1 MRYVSAMIMALGLAA
16 ASPQGQA
23 QPTPSETFG
32 YSVIPPDFT
41 AAEAA
46 RRLGSASLTYWVE
59 GTLLRVAARAS
70 TPDVRLCCT
79 VQPDM
84 QALGEGLWGLT
95 LVFPDLNRSVI
106 ALQTSADPTTRLYW
120 RGPDAPAEPEAVA
133 KLSGSL
139 KTVEIESVLLKARR
153 KLTLYTPKSPPP
165 PEGYPVVY
173 MADGRAVSGFAW
185 VVERL
190 IDEGV
195 IRPVVLVGIWSGE
208 GRATNGGFDQ
218 RNREYLPS
226 PKVDPQ
232 AYADHEAFVLKEVMP
247 LVEARYKV
255 STRRADR
262 LTYGFSAGGSWS
274 LSFALRHPDAFA
286 QGASAG
292 MSAGPGSFT
301 FSGTEDVKLY
311 IRAGRYDQFYSGA
324 QKTCLKAQAAGLT
337 CHFTGMYAGH
347 DPFVWNLAL
356 LETLKAVF
364 AARTEP

>member
-1 MRYVSAMIMALGLAA
+1 MRYVSGVIVALGMAVA
-16 ASPQGQA
+16 
-23 QPTPSETFG
+23 TPSVQARPALPETFG
-32 YSVIPPDFT
+32 YSVKAPDFT

-46 RRLGSASLTYWVE
+46 RRLGSASLIYWVE
-59 GTLLRVAARAS
+59 GAYLRVAARAS
-70 TPDVRLCCT
+70 APAVRLCCT

-95 LVFPDLNRSVI
+95 FTFPDLNRSVI
-106 ALQTSADPTTRLYW
+106 ELHTSADPTTRLYW

-139 KTVEIESVLLKARR
+139 EEVEIDSVHLKARR
-153 KLTLYTPKSPPP
+153 KLTVYRPKSPPP

-185 VVERL
+185 IVERL

-195 IRPVVLVGIWSGE
+195 VRPVVLVGIWSGE
-208 GRATNGGFDQ
+208 GPATNGGFDQ

-226 PKVDPQ
+226 PRVDPQ
-232 AYADHEAFVLKEVMP
+232 AYADHEAFVLKDVMP
-247 LVEARYKV
+247 LVEARYGV
-255 STRRADR
+255 SGRRADR

-286 QGASAG
+286 HGASAG

-301 FSGTEDVKLY
+301 LSGTEDVKLY
-311 IRAGRYDQFYSGA
+311 ISAGRYDQFYSGA
-324 QKTCLKAQAAGLT
+324 EKTCLKAQAAGLY

-364 AARTEP
+364 PAPN

>member
-1 MRYVSAMIMALGLAA
+1 MRYVFGVIMAIGLNA
-16 ASPQGQA
+16 ASPSVMA
-23 QPTPSETFG
+23 QSAPSETFG
-32 YSVIPPDFT
+32 YSVSPPDFT
-41 AAEAA
+41 AAEAT
-46 RRLGSASLTYWVE
+46 RRLGSASLTFWVD
-59 GTLLRVAARAS
+59 GTLLRVAARAA
-70 TPDVRLCCT
+70 TPAVRLCCT

-95 LVFPDLNRSVI
+95 LAFPDLNRSVI
-106 ALQTSADPTTRLYW
+106 GLQTSADKTTRLYW
-120 RGPDAPAEPEAVA
+120 HGPDAPAEPEAVA

-139 KTVEIESVLLKARR
+139 EEVEIDSAHLKARR
-153 KLTLYTPKSPPP
+153 NLTLYRPKRPAPSQ
-165 PEGYPVVY
+165 GYPVVY
-173 MADGRAVSGFAW
+173 MADGRSVGHFARI
-185 VVERL
+185 VERL

-208 GRATNGGFDQ
+208 GPATNGGFDQ

-232 AYADHEAFVLKEVMP
+232 AYADHEAFVLKDVMP
-247 LVEARYKV
+247 LVEARYRV

-301 FSGTEDVKLY
+301 FSGREDVKLY
-311 IRAGRYDQFYSGA
+311 ISAGRYDQFYSGA
-324 QKTCLKAQAAGLT
+324 EKTCLKAQVAGLT

-347 DPFVWNLAL
+347 DLFVWNLAL
-356 LETLKAVF
+356 LDALKAVF
-364 AARTEP
+364 SASD